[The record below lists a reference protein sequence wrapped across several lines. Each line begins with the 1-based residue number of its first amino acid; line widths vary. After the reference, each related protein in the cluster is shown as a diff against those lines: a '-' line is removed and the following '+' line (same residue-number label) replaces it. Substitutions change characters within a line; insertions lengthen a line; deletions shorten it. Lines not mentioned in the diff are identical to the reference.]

1 MAVTRA
7 QVRALLDQSGENH
20 SLVLLEGRT
29 EVVPSDRLASEPY
42 AGAVEIAS
50 GRDLAAGLPT
60 GTPTEQDIDALASRL
75 DSAITNLGA

>member
-1 MAVTRA
+1 MEVTRE
-7 QVRALLDQSGENH
+7 QVRALLDQSRENH

-50 GRDLAAGLPT
+50 GRDLAAT
-60 GTPTEQDIDALASRL
+60 SASGTPTDRDIDALASRL
-75 DSAITNLGA
+75 NSAIAHLGA

>member
-7 QVRALLDQSGENH
+7 QVRALLDPSGENR

-42 AGAVEIAS
+42 RGAMEITS
-50 GRDLAAGLPT
+50 GRELAATLPS
-60 GTPTEQDIDALASRL
+60 GTPTEQDIDAVASRL
-75 DSAITNLGA
+75 GSAITHLGA

>member
-7 QVRALLDQSGENH
+7 QVRALLDRSGGNN

-42 AGAVEIAS
+42 RGAVEIAS
-50 GRDLAAGLPT
+50 GRDLAATLPS
-60 GTPTEQDIDALASRL
+60 GPPTEQDIDALASRL
-75 DSAITNLGA
+75 DTAITHLGA